1 MAERYVL
8 LGLARTRCN
17 WFGQLSHWS
26 TTGVAPIEFIKCLSA
41 EEARAVMGTGRR
53 VSAFLVDGGLNRF
66 DRDLV
71 ASATEAGAPTIVVED
86 RRNCRDWSSLGC
98 VAALEE
104 DFTRDQLVEVL
115 DRHARVV
122 DRTVHRPVA
131 RTDLADDP
139 APGRMVG
146 VTGTGGSGAST
157 VAMALAQ
164 AVAPTSGRVA
174 LVDGARRADLALYH
188 DVGDVIPGLPELVD
202 LQRRDRSDPEEVRS
216 LLFGI
221 DDRGYDL
228 LLGLRRSRDWAGLRP
243 HAVDAALESLR
254 RSHDLVVVDHDPDVE
269 GEAETGSVDV
279 EDRNAV
285 ARAVVRS
292 ADLVLLVT
300 RPGMK
305 GAHDLLRLLDEF
317 TTAGTSAAR
326 LVPVVDGSARSRP
339 GRTEMARAVRDL
351 TVGRTARGSAG
362 VPPVFVP
369 HVRGLED
376 AHRTAGRLPER
387 LTRSLGRVVSD
398 LLDTLPR
405 RTTAADLGAAIRVGD
420 LGSDAALDLRGGA
433 A

>member
-1 MAERYVL
+1 MAERYVV
-8 LGLARTRCN
+8 LGLARTRCH

-26 TTGVAPIEFIKCLSA
+26 TAGVAPIEFIKCLSA

-53 VSAFLVDGGLNRF
+53 VSAFIVDGGLGRF

-71 ASATEAGAPTIVVED
+71 ASASEAGAPTIVVED
-86 RRNCRDWSSLGC
+86 RRNGRDWSSIGC
-98 VAALEE
+98 VAALDQ

-122 DRTVHRPVA
+122 DRSVHRPRA
-131 RTDLADDP
+131 RTDLTDDP

-164 AVAPTSGRVA
+164 ALAPTNGMVA

-202 LQRRDRSDPEEVRS
+202 LQRRDSADPEEVRG

-269 GEAETGSVDV
+269 GEAETGSVEV

-285 ARAVVRS
+285 ARAVMTS

-305 GAHDLLRLLDEF
+305 GVHDLLRLFDEF
-317 TTAGTSAAR
+317 TAAGTPVAR
-326 LVPVVDGSARSRP
+326 LVPVVDGSPRSRP
-339 GRTEMARAVRDL
+339 GRTELARAVRDL
-351 TVGRTARGSAG
+351 TAGHSSGRAEF

-376 AHRTAGRLPER
+376 AHRSAGRLPER
-387 LTRSLGRVVSD
+387 LTRSLGQVVSD
-398 LLDTLPR
+398 LLAALPR
-405 RTTAADLGAAIRVGD
+405 RATAAEVGTAIRIGD
-420 LGSDAALDLRGGA
+420 LASDAALDLRGDVA
-433 A
+433 

>member
-1 MAERYVL
+1 MADRYVV
-8 LGLARTRCN
+8 LGLARTRCH

-26 TTGVAPIEFIKCLSA
+26 TAGVAPIEFIKCLSA

-53 VSAFLVDGGLNRF
+53 VSAFIVDGGLSRF

-71 ASATEAGAPTIVVED
+71 ASATEAGAPTIVVQD
-86 RRNCRDWSSLGC
+86 RRNSRDWLSIGC
-98 VAALEE
+98 VAALDEG
-104 DFTRDQLVEVL
+104 FTRDQLVEVL
-115 DRHARVV
+115 DRHARVI
-122 DRTVHRPVA
+122 DRTIHRPVA

-146 VTGTGGSGAST
+146 VTGTGGSGTST
-157 VAMALAQ
+157 IAMAVAQ
-164 AVAPTSGRVA
+164 ALAPTHGRVA

-228 LLGLRRSRDWAGLRP
+228 LLGLRRSRDWAGFRP

-285 ARAVVRS
+285 ARAVTAS

-305 GAHDLLRLLDEF
+305 GMHDLLRLLDEF
-317 TTAGTSAAR
+317 TTAGTPAAR
-326 LVPVVDGSARSRP
+326 LVPVVDGATWSRP
-339 GRTEMARAVRDL
+339 GRTETARAVRDL
-351 TVGRTARGSAG
+351 TAGPSSRGAG
-362 VPPVFVP
+362 VVPPVFVA

-376 AHRTAGRLPER
+376 AHRAAGRLPER

-398 LLDTLPR
+398 LLAALPR
-405 RTTAADLGAAIRVGD
+405 RATAADVGAAIGVGD
-420 LGSDAALDLRGGA
+420 LGAGAALDLRGDVA
-433 A
+433 

>member
-1 MAERYVL
+1 MTSSL
-8 LGLARTRCN
+8 
-17 WFGQLSHWS
+17 
-26 TTGVAPIEFIKCLSA
+26 
-41 EEARAVMGTGRR
+41 
-53 VSAFLVDGGLNRF
+53 
-66 DRDLV
+66 
-71 ASATEAGAPTIVVED
+71 SATEAGAPTIVVED

-243 HAVDAALESLR
+243 HAVDAASSPSGVPTTWWSWTTTPMWREKR
-254 RSHDLVVVDHDPDVE
+254 RP
-269 GEAETGSVDV
+269 
-279 EDRNAV
+279 
-285 ARAVVRS
+285 ARW
-292 ADLVLLVT
+292 
-300 RPGMK
+300 
-305 GAHDLLRLLDEF
+305 
-317 TTAGTSAAR
+317 TS
-326 LVPVVDGSARSRP
+326 
-339 GRTEMARAVRDL
+339 
-351 TVGRTARGSAG
+351 RTATQWPA
-362 VPPVFVP
+362 PW
-369 HVRGLED
+369 
-376 AHRTAGRLPER
+376 
-387 LTRSLGRVVSD
+387 
-398 LLDTLPR
+398 
-405 RTTAADLGAAIRVGD
+405 
-420 LGSDAALDLRGGA
+420 
-433 A
+433 